1 MTRFRTRPGGAFTLI
16 ELLVVIA
23 IIGILASML
32 LPALGKAKARAK
44 GTQCNSNMR
53 QVMMGTTQYIED
65 CNGYIPP
72 MGMDKV
78 VSFPGLQNA
87 APSGTLW
94 ITNMA
99 YYYWPDIM
107 RPYLGTRSIITC
119 PAVTDSAKLG
129 IGMTYCQVLAGT
141 IGILDPSNAGQ
152 LKRES
157 MIARP
162 SETVFFGDAGDVTP
176 ATLGLAPDQWVGD
189 PAGAGTQFFRIPDP
203 GAVVAGWGSWGARTE
218 RMFNRHDGRVNV
230 ALMDGRTEYFSV
242 SKVGF
247 QYPAG
252 DLLSWWDTK

>member
-1 MTRFRTRPGGAFTLI
+1 MNTCPTRRSAAFTLI

-44 GTQCNSNMR
+44 GAQCNSNMR
-53 QVMMGTTQYIED
+53 QVMMGTIHYIDD
-65 CNGYIPP
+65 CDGYIPP

-78 VSFPGLQNA
+78 VSFPAIQNA
-87 APSGTLW
+87 GPNGTVW
-94 ITNMA
+94 ITNPA

-107 RPYLGTRSIITC
+107 RPYLGSRSVITC

-141 IGILDPSNAGQ
+141 IGILDPSNIGQ
-152 LKRES
+152 MKRLV
-157 MIARP
+157 MIDRP
-162 SETVFFGDAGDVTP
+162 GETVFFGDAGDVTP
-176 ATLGLAPDQWVGD
+176 ATLGLAPDQWVGN
-189 PAGAGTQFFRIPDP
+189 PAGFGTHYFRTPDP
-203 GAVVAGWGSWGARTE
+203 STGSWSTWAARTE

-247 QYPAG
+247 QQPPG
-252 DLLSWWDTK
+252 DPLNWWDTK